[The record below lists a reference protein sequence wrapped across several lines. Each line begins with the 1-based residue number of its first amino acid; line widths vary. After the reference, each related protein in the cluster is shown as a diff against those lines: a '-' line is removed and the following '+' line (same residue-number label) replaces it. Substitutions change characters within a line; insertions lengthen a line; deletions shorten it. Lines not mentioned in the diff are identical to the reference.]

1 VRLDCGCHA
10 AGSSHTPG
18 LAALALLGLGLVWRR
33 RGAAL
38 LLSALTLAGCGSKN
52 DAPAP
57 ATSDDGEECT
67 GDFDTFE
74 PGMSKR
80 ALPGNITVELTEAAP
95 SPPVVRSDN
104 TWWLKLTDADGAA
117 VSGAQLVASPY
128 MPKHQHGSAEVVV
141 EEQSEGAYQLSP
153 IELIMPGVWEIP
165 LSVTPA
171 GEAASETTF
180 RFCIA
185 ER

>member
-1 VRLDCGCHA
+1 
-10 AGSSHTPG
+10 

-33 RGAAL
+33 RAAGL
-38 LLSALTLAGCGSKN
+38 LLSALALAGCGSH
-52 DAPAP
+52 DAPTP
-57 ATSDDGEECT
+57 ATGDDGEECT

-74 PGMSKR
+74 AGMIKLAR
-80 ALPGNITVELTEAAP
+80 PGNITVELTEASPA
-95 SPPVVRSDN
+95 PPVVRSDN
-104 TWWLKLTDADGAA
+104 IWWLELSDADGAA

-141 EEQSEGAYQLSP
+141 QEQSEGQYQLSP

-165 LSVTPA
+165 LSITPA
-171 GEAASETTF
+171 GDETSEATF